1 MQGIVITHSEG
12 FAALHHG
19 TVDADALDHGGLDGL
34 PVAPCNLRGRLAVGR
49 NRTYTETVVLYLGIR
64 ESTYHVVCP
73 RGGDTV
79 ELRLTAFSLAVDLEI
94 PGVDVV
100 VIDGQ
105 RSVGLCLKGLA
116 IPDNLIGNGVEGALQ
131 EFRAAD
137 AWFDGGIGLVGD
149 NGKFA
154 QQHMVIGRSVVERN
168 TDQRHVA
175 LHTGRSGSGG
185 EGVPCTAFCTGKFG
199 IMEFLLGTYERPE
212 QACM

>member
-1 MQGIVITHSEG
+1 M
-12 FAALHHG
+12 
-19 TVDADALDHGGLDGL
+19 
-34 PVAPCNLRGRLAVGR
+34 
-49 NRTYTETVVLYLGIR
+49 
-64 ESTYHVVCP
+64 CP

-79 ELRLTAFSLAVDLEI
+79 ELRLTAFGLAVDLEI
-94 PGVDVV
+94 PGVNVV

-137 AWFDGGIGLVGD
+137 AGFDGGIGLVGN

-154 QQHMVIGRSVVERN
+154 QQHMVVGRGIVERN

-175 LHTGRSGSGG
+175 LHTGRSGSSG
-185 EGVPCTAFCTGKFG
+185 EGVPCATFGIRKVG

-212 QACM
+212 